1 MKILRNCTL
10 IPELTEGYRGN
21 KADILIDGKFIK
33 KIEKPGF
40 DFNIKNTEDFDLH
53 GKTLMPGLFELHCHL
68 GYTNKNVLSWI
79 IKEGA
84 ERAFEIYKYAKAY
97 LMAGTTTVRDVGGDY
112 ETVIATRDAINNDT
126 VDGPRIFTS
135 GKILTP
141 TENGNSFFPTW
152 YVEVDSPTEVR
163 KACRIEFQKGA
174 DFIKYMGSGAMMN
187 PGGVPGMTIV
197 EEDELCEAVK
207 IAKTKNSY
215 VAVHCHGAESIK
227 LAAKCGVR
235 TIEHGSFID
244 EEGIELLKKC
254 DSYIIPTLFVVKTL
268 TDESADG
275 AEFMKPKIEA
285 LIKKEIACL
294 KKAYSAGLKIGWGT
308 DVDVDSFVKNP
319 GMEFILRKEWL
330 DMKEIDILL
339 QATKHSA
346 EIINCDDKLGTVK
359 EGKYADLIVVDGD
372 PVKNIEL
379 MNTGIVHVFKEGK
392 QYK

>member
-1 MKILRNCTL
+1 MT
-10 IPELTEGYRGN
+10 
-21 KADILIDGKFIK
+21 
-33 KIEKPGF
+33 
-40 DFNIKNTEDFDLH
+40 
-53 GKTLMPGLFELHCHL
+53 
-68 GYTNKNVLSWI
+68 
-79 IKEGA
+79 
-84 ERAFEIYKYAKAY
+84 
-97 LMAGTTTVRDVGGDY
+97 GTTTVRDVGGDFN
-112 ETVIATRDAINNDT
+112 TVIATRDAINNDT

-152 YVEVDSPTEVR
+152 YVEADGPAEVR
-163 KACRIEFQKGA
+163 KACRAEFQQGA
-174 DFIKYMGSGAMMN
+174 DFIKVMGSGAMMN
-187 PGGVPGMTIV
+187 PGGIPGITIV
-197 EEDELCEAVK
+197 EEDELMEAVK
-207 IAKTKNSY
+207 IAKSKDSY

-244 EEGIELLKKC
+244 DEGIELLKNSE
-254 DSYIIPTLFVVKTL
+254 SYIIPTLFVVKTL
-268 TDESADG
+268 TDDVADG

-285 LIKKEIACL
+285 LISKEIACL

-308 DVDVDSFVKNP
+308 DVDVDSFIENP

-330 DMKEIDILL
+330 EMKEIDILL

-346 EIINCDDKLGTVK
+346 EIIKCGDKLGTVK

-372 PVKNIEL
+372 PLKNIEL